1 MSDSN
6 SAPPGTQPAAPA
18 RGIGDLLKIGTPLLL
33 VVLVGFVV
41 AYRFVDPAPPD
52 RMVLATGEAGGAY
65 ATFGEAYRRR
75 LAAFDVE
82 VVLRETAGSAE
93 NLGLLRAGEVD
104 AAFVQGGVATDVDRA
119 VTESLGSL
127 FFEPLWIFLRES
139 DRDRERAAR
148 LTDLGGLRIAIGPE
162 GSGTR
167 AVASEL
173 LARNGVPG
181 PFLSGD
187 LEASVDALLAGELD
201 AVFLIAGADSP
212 VVRRLLLRDGITPFS
227 FRRAEAYTRTHRF
240 LAHVTLPEGMAD
252 YARNLPAAD
261 IELIAPIANLAVRD
275 GLHPALVDLLVQAAS
290 LVHGEG
296 GVFEEPG
303 AFPTPRAIDLPLNP
317 EAYRF
322 YEYGPPFLQRYLPFW
337 QATLVDRLKVML
349 IPLVAL
355 LIPVFRLFP
364 PIYRWRVRSRI
375 YRWYTELREIDPRNR
390 SGFDFDEALA
400 QAERIEREVAE
411 VEAPASYAQELYDLH
426 LHLEF
431 VQRQLAERRRTA
443 NAPD

>member
-1 MSDSN
+1 MSESN
-6 SAPPGTQPAAPA
+6 SAPPGASPAAPA

-33 VVLVGFVV
+33 VVLVGFVI
-41 AYRFVDPAPPD
+41 AYRFVDPAPPG
-52 RMVLATGEAGGAY
+52 RIVMATGEAGGAY

-82 VVLRETAGSAE
+82 VVLKETAGSAE
-93 NLGLLRAGEVD
+93 SLELLRAGEVD
-104 AAFVQGGVATDVDRA
+104 VAFVQGGVATDADREVA
-119 VTESLGSL
+119 ESLGSL
-127 FFEPLWIFLRES
+127 FYEPLWIFLREGP
-139 DRDRERAAR
+139 EVVR
-148 LTDLGGLRIAIGPE
+148 LTDLAGLRVAIGPE

-173 LARNGVPG
+173 LARNGVDG
-181 PFLSGD
+181 PFASGD
-187 LEASVDALLAGELD
+187 LATSVEALLTGALD
-201 AVFLIAGADSP
+201 GVFLIAGADSP
-212 VVRRLLLRDGITPFS
+212 VVGRLLRTEGITPFS

-240 LAHVTLPEGMAD
+240 LAHVTLPEGMID
-252 YARNLPAAD
+252 YARNLPSAD
-261 IELIAPIANLAVRD
+261 VELVAPTANLAVREA
-275 GLHPALVDLLVQAAS
+275 LHPALVDLLVQTAAG
-290 LVHGEG
+290 LHGEG

-303 AFPTPRAIDLPLNP
+303 AFPTARAIDLPLNP
-317 EAYRF
+317 EAHRF

-337 QATLVDRLKVML
+337 LATLLDRLKVML

-390 SGFDFDEALA
+390 SGFDLDEALA

-431 VQRQLAERRRTA
+431 VQRQLAERRRAA

>member
-1 MSDSN
+1 VSDSN
-6 SAPPGTQPAAPA
+6 SAPPGTPPAAPA

-52 RMVLATGEAGGAY
+52 RIVLATGEAGGAY

-93 NLGLLRAGEVD
+93 SLGLLRAGEVD
-104 AAFVQGGVATDVDRA
+104 AAFVQGGVATDADRA

-127 FFEPLWIFLRES
+127 FFEPLWIFLR
-139 DRDRERAAR
+139 DREGAAR
-148 LTDLGGLRIAIGPE
+148 LTDLAGLRIAIGPE

-173 LARNGVPG
+173 LARNGVDG
-181 PFLSGD
+181 PFAPSD
-187 LEASVDALLAGELD
+187 LAASVDALLAGELD

-212 VVRRLLLRDGITPFS
+212 VVRRLLLTDGITPFS

-252 YARNLPAAD
+252 YARNLPSAD
-261 IELIAPIANLAVRD
+261 VELVAPTANLAVRD
-275 GLHPALVDLLVQAAS
+275 GLHPALVDLLVQSAAV
-290 LVHGEG
+290 VHGEG

-317 EAYRF
+317 EAHRF

-337 QATLVDRLKVML
+337 LATLVDRLKVML

-390 SGFDFDEALA
+390 TGFDLDHALA